1 VPAYDHQ
8 VIAERI
14 EQRWLDTLVSLRQF
28 SSFHSEGWRR
38 TASAIDTRCG
48 RLGGFKDLDAL
59 GREYIAVVLGRR
71 VRVDDPSTQASPFV
85 RDASFALRY
94 VELKTGVH
102 LSAAALPGWLGE
114 WAVES

>member
-1 VPAYDHQ
+1 M
-8 VIAERI
+8 IAERI
-14 EQRWLDTLVSLRQF
+14 EQRWLDALVSLRQY
-28 SSFHSEGWRR
+28 STFHSEGWQR
-38 TASAIDTRCG
+38 TASAIDSRRA
-48 RLGGFKDLDAL
+48 RLGGIGSLDDL

-94 VELKTGVH
+94 VELKTGLH